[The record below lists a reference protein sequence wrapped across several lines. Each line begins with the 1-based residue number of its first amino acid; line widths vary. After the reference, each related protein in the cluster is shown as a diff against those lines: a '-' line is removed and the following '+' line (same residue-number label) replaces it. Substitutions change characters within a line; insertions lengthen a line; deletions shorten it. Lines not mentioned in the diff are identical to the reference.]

1 MYDHYVEQHIAH
13 HLESQDDEYYKFG
26 YRIFGPYLF
35 GMSAWLY
42 QEITKQDLKRVLFLA
57 RDGYMVKEA
66 FDLLFEA
73 SEFEGKRVESSYI
86 YASRRSF
93 AVPALTE
100 CQNVEEI
107 FTKYPY
113 LKTSFGK
120 TLKKLGL
127 NTKDVK
133 KFPQSLLDTVFN
145 NSRDL
150 LAHPEAR
157 AALEQ
162 VFPNIL
168 QNSHQEAKLL
178 QEYFKQEKIQG
189 DIAIFDIGWHGTL
202 QKALFSLKEKLN
214 ISSIRGYYTGILPKV
229 KTDSL
234 KKSQGYLF
242 DSNHNQ
248 AYYKFMGL
256 NFPIFERLFQPREG
270 SCIGFKKE
278 GDRIYSKLENFFHEK
293 VNEDLANLLAIQ
305 TGALTFVK
313 NFSEEL
319 PSDSPYWYE
328 KDSNFWFSGFE
339 QTIKRPILS
348 EVKALGSLTFENEGE
363 LYYLAAPQKHITY
376 ILKPHQ
382 FMRDFHKSW
391 KVGFLKSLFKIPLPY
406 YAFLKKLYK
415 LDI

>member
-66 FDLLFEA
+66 FDLLFEG

-145 NSRDL
+145 NSQDL
-150 LAHPEAR
+150 LDHPEAR
-157 AALEQ
+157 AALEK

-178 QEYFKQEKIQG
+178 QEYFKQE
-189 DIAIFDIGWHGTL
+189 
-202 QKALFSLKEKLN
+202 
-214 ISSIRGYYTGILPKV
+214 
-229 KTDSL
+229 
-234 KKSQGYLF
+234 
-242 DSNHNQ
+242 
-248 AYYKFMGL
+248 
-256 NFPIFERLFQPREG
+256 NF
-270 SCIGFKKE
+270 
-278 GDRIYSKLENFFHEK
+278 
-293 VNEDLANLLAIQ
+293 
-305 TGALTFVK
+305 
-313 NFSEEL
+313 
-319 PSDSPYWYE
+319 
-328 KDSNFWFSGFE
+328 
-339 QTIKRPILS
+339 
-348 EVKALGSLTFENEGE
+348 
-363 LYYLAAPQKHITY
+363 
-376 ILKPHQ
+376 
-382 FMRDFHKSW
+382 
-391 KVGFLKSLFKIPLPY
+391 
-406 YAFLKKLYK
+406 
-415 LDI
+415 